1 MGTRFCVTK
10 EAPIHESFKRQ
21 MVAND
26 ERMTNLIFRTLHNT
40 ARVMK
45 NAVSDEV
52 VEIERRG
59 GAAFEDVVHLVAGAR
74 GRKAMAEG
82 DADGGIW
89 SAGMV
94 QGLIDDIPTVKELVD
109 RIIAE
114 ASEIID
120 SRLAAMTR

>member
-10 EAPIHESFKRQ
+10 EAPIHDSFKAQ
-21 MVAND
+21 MVANN
-26 ERMTNLIFRTLHNT
+26 ERDTNLIFRTLHNT

-52 VEIERRG
+52 VEIERKG
-59 GAAFEDVVHLVAGAR
+59 GAKFEDVVHLVAGAR

-94 QGLIDDIPTVKELVD
+94 QGLIDDIPTVKELID
-109 RIIAE
+109 SIIAD
-114 ASEIID
+114 ANAIIN
-120 SRLAAMTR
+120 SRLAATTR